1 MKKKLVLIVSVIAVM
16 LAGCNS
22 SSSLPIDGGVTK
34 PVTQSTTTVTSPSE
48 TTASSEQTTT
58 ATPKSSVSFVD
69 SIKSGK
75 VCGNNLNGIREGFQN
90 DGITLHEEWEDLSKD
105 INAFYGMDL
114 HKTAYTMRDAGEG
127 YNEFYVQKSNGEYI
141 SAAVGET
148 KNTSIEE
155 AEKSI
160 PNGSNNCVFFVK
172 NVKGKCKVF
181 PIIVGSDDSGYT
193 VVEPNL
199 KILLSEDENF
209 RLLRKG
215 DGASKD
221 PDAKDKRSTS
231 IFMTNLKKGEISSDK
246 LNDIIENIKAEGL
259 PYYDLT
265 TANVRNYGKD
275 GLFSFGMVVKG
286 ELQECEQGYYVMTVE
301 MEDSSYTMAIGR
313 TSDTTIEQAKA
324 YATQDNLVYYVA
336 YVKEVDGINILF
348 PIIAGHDLTGYKV
361 VEPNLR
367 ILYNE

>member
-1 MKKKLVLIVSVIAVM
+1 MKKKLALTASVIAVM

-34 PVTQSTTTVTSPSE
+34 PATQSTTTVTSP
-48 TTASSEQTTT
+48 TLPEQTTT

-69 SIKSGK
+69 NIKSGK

-114 HKTAYTMRDAGEG
+114 YKTAYTMRDAGEG
-127 YNEFYVQKSNGEYI
+127 YNEFYIQKSNGDYI

-148 KNTSIEE
+148 KNTSVEE
-155 AEKSI
+155 AEKSV

-215 DGASKD
+215 DKASGN
-221 PDAKDKRSTS
+221 PDAKDKRRTS

-246 LNDIIENIKAEGL
+246 INDIINNIKAEGL

-275 GLFSFGMVVKG
+275 GLFSFSMVVKS
-286 ELQECEQGYYVMTVE
+286 EMQECEQGYYTMTVE
-301 MEDSSYTMAIGR
+301 MEDSGYTMAIGR
-313 TSDTTIEQAKA
+313 TSDITIEQAKA
-324 YATQDNLVYYVA
+324 YATQDRLMYFVA
-336 YVKEVDGINILF
+336 YVKEVDGVNILF

>member
-1 MKKKLVLIVSVIAVM
+1 MKKKLALMVSVIAVM
-16 LAGCNS
+16 LAGCS

-34 PVTQSTTTVTSPSE
+34 PATQSTTTVTSQTLP
-48 TTASSEQTTT
+48 EQTTT
-58 ATPKSSVSFVD
+58 ATPKNGVSFVD

-114 HKTAYTMRDAGEG
+114 YKTAYTMRDAGEG
-127 YNEFYVQKSNGEYI
+127 YNEFYIQKSNGDYI

-155 AEKSI
+155 AEKSV

-181 PIIVGSDDSGYT
+181 PIIVGNDDSGYT

-215 DGASKD
+215 DKVSGD
-221 PDAKDKRSTS
+221 PDAKDKRRMS

-246 LNDIIENIKAEGL
+246 INGIINNIKAEGL

-275 GLFSFGMVVKG
+275 GLFSFSMVVNS
-286 ELQECEQGYYVMTVE
+286 EMQESEQGYYTMTVE
-301 MEDSSYTMAIGR
+301 MEDSGYTMAIGR
-313 TSDTTIEQAKA
+313 TSDITIEQAKA
-324 YATQDNLVYYVA
+324 YATQDRPMNYVA
-336 YVKEVDGINILF
+336 YVKDVDGVNILF